1 MTGSESFPSMHAGQL
16 PGMDDR
22 ALVVGIKPWKRW
34 QIDRFLR
41 PRHASLRYCATPA
54 QALRRQ
60 KQEGGAIVVWASR
73 EPAGFDE
80 VARAQGA
87 RVVRIEDGF
96 VRSVGLGSNHVGGAS
111 LVIDELGIYFDP
123 RRPSALEQ
131 MLETGEFEPPLLE
144 RAAALRRLLVESRI
158 TKYNVGSQAPAPL
171 GGAPGQVRLL
181 VPGQVE
187 DDASVRLGAPR
198 VRTNVA
204 LLRAVRAAHPTAW
217 IVYKPH
223 PDTEAGTRTGAIPDA
238 AATAL
243 ADEVI
248 RGVSVTGLLPQVDEV
263 HTMTSLVGFEALLRG
278 VPVTTWGQP
287 FYSGWGLTTDR
298 LFNPRRTRRRTLDEL
313 VAAALIRY
321 PIYVDP
327 LTHRACEVE
336 HLVARLVEL
345 GREPGR
351 ADPSVLRRTARLCL
365 GWLRSQWS
373 GGT

>member
-1 MTGSESFPSMHAGQL
+1 MTGSESPPLLRTGPRSGA
-16 PGMDDR
+16 DDH

-41 PRHASLRYCATPA
+41 SRHASLRYCATPE

-60 KQEGGAIVVWASR
+60 KHEGGAIVVWASR
-73 EPAGFDE
+73 EPVGFDE

-123 RRPSALEQ
+123 RRPSSLEQ

-144 RAAALRRLLVESRI
+144 RAAALRRLLIEGRI
-158 TKYNVGSQAPAPL
+158 TKYNVGSRAPAPL
-171 GGAPGQVRLL
+171 GGAPGQMRLL

-198 VRTNVA
+198 VRTNLA
-204 LLRAVRAAHPTAW
+204 LLRAVRAAHPAAW

-223 PDTEAGTRTGAIPDA
+223 PDTEAGTRAGAIPDPA
-238 AATAL
+238 AMEV

-263 HTMTSLVGFEALLRG
+263 HTMTSLVGFEALLRD

-321 PIYVDP
+321 PLYVDP
-327 LTHRACEVE
+327 LTHQPCEVE
-336 HLVARLVEL
+336 QLVARLVEL
-345 GREPGR
+345 GPDPGR

-373 GGT
+373 GRA